1 MTDVKRNRFEDSRTH
16 TSSSVVIDGR
26 FLRDTARD
34 AVVQFFVPL
43 TAAFTLR
50 HSPEQKGPRRG

>member
-1 MTDVKRNRFEDSRTH
+1 MKKPKRTPSGDTNHRASLP
-16 TSSSVVIDGR
+16 VVIDGR

-43 TAAFTLR
+43 TAAFMVKP
-50 HSPEQKGPRRG
+50 SSEQKRRRGG